1 MSDEKRLAAR
11 AAKVAEARETILG
24 VLEPG
29 DTVWTSLEHVS
40 QSGMTRVIQLHIF
53 RPAKNESGRNPR
65 HYVLGYPAAK
75 LLDMTYDEKRNGVK
89 IGGAG
94 MDMGFALV
102 YNLAAVLFD
111 DGYALRHEWL

>member
-1 MSDEKRLAAR
+1 MSDEKLLAAR
-11 AAKVAEARETILG
+11 SAKVAEARETILG
-24 VLEPG
+24 ELEPG
-29 DTVWTSLEHVS
+29 DTVFTSLEHVS

-53 RPAKNESGRNPR
+53 RGDVRNPR

-75 LLDMTYDEKRNGVK
+75 LLDMPYDSKREGVK

-94 MDMGFALV
+94 MDMGFHLV

-111 DGYALRHEWL
+111 DGYALEHEWI